1 MKAARARVMARSVVS
16 IVKGTNAQEM
26 IGEALSLLGG
36 VRSLIKPGSVVVIK
50 PNAGHPSLPETSVN
64 TSPAFV
70 AAVIKKLRKAQPKEI
85 IMAEASAVGCD
96 TLECF
101 EVSGIGKAAEDAGV
115 DKIIDIKK
123 DKDLIKIPIRDARS
137 DITSVCLPRFLVEA
151 DHIVNLPIFK
161 SHVSMV
167 FSCALKNMKGVV
179 QDNVHYQMH
188 QTNLA
193 AAMMDLWSVVKAD
206 LSIADLIRP
215 AEGYGPHTG
224 FPTDFGCVVAG
235 KDPVA
240 VDATACRMV
249 GVDINKATY
258 FEAARERG
266 LDNFEEEN
274 IEIRGR
280 TIKEVFKQIWLPY
293 LGGFEQWP
301 EYKIYAKGACSNCQS
316 LLAFTME
323 KLKALGEYEKN
334 AGTSIV
340 LGRTK
345 ELPKGVNPKG
355 LILVGD
361 CVKKYRGQGIFAGGC
376 PPAEPSPLWAII
388 DRRDYYELEN
398 VGFDIRKRMAG
409 ETGIFVDYMKS
420 MREKAKPET
429 KRKKRAR

>member
-1 MKAARARVMARSVVS
+1 
-16 IVKGTNAQEM
+16 
-26 IGEALSLLGG
+26 
-36 VRSLIKPGSVVVIK
+36 
-50 PNAGHPSLPETSVN
+50 
-64 TSPAFV
+64 
-70 AAVIKKLRKAQPKEI
+70 
-85 IMAEASAVGCD
+85 
-96 TLECF
+96 
-101 EVSGIGKAAEDAGV
+101 
-115 DKIIDIKK
+115 
-123 DKDLIKIPIRDARS
+123 
-137 DITSVCLPRFLVEA
+137 
-151 DHIVNLPIFK
+151 
-161 SHVSMV
+161 
-167 FSCALKNMKGVV
+167 
-179 QDNVHYQMH
+179 
-188 QTNLA
+188 
-193 AAMMDLWSVVKAD
+193 
-206 LSIADLIRP
+206 
-215 AEGYGPHTG
+215 
-224 FPTDFGCVVAG
+224 
-235 KDPVA
+235 
-240 VDATACRMV
+240 MV

-266 LDNFEEEN
+266 LCNFEEEN

-301 EYKIYAKGACSNCQS
+301 EYKIYAKGSCSNCQS

-345 ELPKGVNPKG
+345 ELPKGVKPKG

-420 MREKAKPET
+420 MREKAKSET